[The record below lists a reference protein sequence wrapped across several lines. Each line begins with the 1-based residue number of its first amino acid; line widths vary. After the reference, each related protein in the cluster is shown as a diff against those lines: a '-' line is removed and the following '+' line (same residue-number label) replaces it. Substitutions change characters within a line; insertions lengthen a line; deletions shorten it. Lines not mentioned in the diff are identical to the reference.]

1 MISFQPTPLEA
12 SVSSHQVAH
21 AQKRRSTRLDHA
33 VPVAVQ
39 GVGAYR
45 EPYQDQVSTLSIS
58 CHGCTYNSKYEV
70 IQGEIVFLDVRSTND
85 GSAHGSS
92 RARVKWVQNLG
103 GKVGFQVAVEL
114 EVAGNIWGIATP
126 PEDWF
131 PTRVNIASDTANSG
145 RELHVVAR
153 TEQQSS
159 GGLQLHASP
168 EVFSVKV
175 APTPASGVLHASPE
189 AFSVKVERAPLAV
202 SLNAESGQISPLQR
216 NEALSPPSSSLSQLM
231 AGFG

>member
-1 MISFQPTPLEA
+1 MS
-12 SVSSHQVAH
+12 SSHQISH

-70 IQGEIVFLDVRSTND
+70 IQGELVYLDVRSTND
-85 GSAHGSS
+85 GSSHGSS

-114 EVAGNIWGIATP
+114 EVAGNIWGICVPAGGLVSRQCARQKRACGRRA
-126 PEDWF
+126 
-131 PTRVNIASDTANSG
+131 RVAPGRQNGTTKFKRAPIAARIRFRRAAST
-145 RELHVVAR
+145 AR
-153 TEQQSS
+153 TRFRRAASTARTRIPGICGDYFPRIPDQKERNGCVPVIVAYATH
-159 GGLQLHASP
+159 GGLRRTDA
-168 EVFSVKV
+168 
-175 APTPASGVLHASPE
+175 
-189 AFSVKVERAPLAV
+189 
-202 SLNAESGQISPLQR
+202 NARIGSRQ
-216 NEALSPPSSSLSQLM
+216 NSSR
-231 AGFG
+231 

>member
-1 MISFQPTPLEA
+1 GSCPCGRILCVRWQIQLESTSPLGAVTPRLQDIRVVPRTRFVLTYDFPSAHPLEV
-12 SVSSHQVAH
+12 SVSSSHQISH

-70 IQGEIVFLDVRSTND
+70 IQGELVYLDVRSTND
-85 GSAHGSS
+85 GSSHGSS

-114 EVAGNIWGIATP
+114 EVAGNIWGIPSP

-131 PTRVNIASDTANSG
+131 PTKAAGANDQAASG
-145 RELHVVAR
+145 RELRVVAR
-153 TEQQSS
+153 PEQQAAPAPDRVSS
-159 GGLQLHASP
+159 QA
-168 EVFSVKV
+168 
-175 APTPASGVLHASPE
+175 AP
-189 AFSVKVERAPLAV
+189 
-202 SLNAESGQISPLQR
+202 
-216 NEALSPPSSSLSQLM
+216 
-231 AGFG
+231 